1 MACMTSLRESVEIK
15 MSEDKQI
22 KQKELEKKYMELQI
36 LSQRMKQLQQQI
48 VLVTNQI
55 TELAGLQQ
63 SLSELKDIKHETK
76 ILMPFGNGI
85 YMHAML
91 ENPDELLV
99 NVGAGVVVKKD
110 LDATKEIISQQEKEM
125 KDVNDQMMIE
135 LKALYERATS
145 LEQELQSVNSE

>member
-1 MACMTSLRESVEIK
+1 